1 MNKITEKFYNQ
12 KLIIEDIL
20 ANDECIIDITT
31 NQNTKFKKLISTTN
45 IISLIRLCLKPNESE
60 KVNSQKSL
68 RYAYYSCQLLC
79 SQNFLLFSKS
89 IKNIKESNLF
99 QNNSQN
105 FMKNGNCNNLNCNN
119 LLSLGIDKRND
130 NLMIIKKPEINLFNL
145 NKDDISKKSI
155 DESIN
160 IKNDEVSHSMKN
172 ELPDYVQ
179 YRYSKIKNTSTK
191 IDFQKDE
198 NPKIMNTKYG
208 KEEMDII
215 NEILKEIF
223 SVLHSETYENQT
235 CLGYFQKIVNY
246 LLYYESEVIIDFLFK
261 DSPPIIYNLYNH
273 LNNAS
278 IQNIL
283 ENLLNILS
291 DYEDDYEDFNLDQSK
306 YIQTIYNLLN
316 QLKCDEKFEKAEF
329 ICDLIIRTLINN
341 SDKHLI
347 ALIFND
353 KNSTIM
359 ESIRDIMEKTI
370 KKENNYKMIIPII
383 QLLCQ
388 LNNCL
393 INSLNYSHSEQN
405 QSSYLESPINENFKL
420 YQFEHQYCRKKKISS
435 SNIAKAFKSNVIK
448 YLTFINEI
456 YKLLAKDIKTKWEN
470 NIQNKFRNNKDANG
484 IYKAFGLK
492 NLYEWKYILSSIKLY
507 IYSFY
512 KTDIHKNGHHHYF
525 LDEKLFMIS
534 MELYLYYTE
543 NNIYQNIFLEIIKL
557 ICDKKCPKY
566 LIKPFLKL
574 EGIKEEGNF
583 IHIILNKI
591 HKLKELNICGKKN
604 NKKKNMSIGQNFEIL
619 NYFYSSLNE
628 KILSHFDKYKLD
640 KKYKIIFLDTIKPKI
655 GRKIGENYQYSD
667 NENNIKR
674 EFPTADKII
683 ELFSNKCKKE
693 ENLSII
699 SNNNIIKNKMILNN
713 NISKDILRIKN
724 TQDFDNNKIIE
735 IKKITEFIKED
746 NEEIKMEV
754 KFTIKDKNDEDNS
767 NEEIEHNE
775 IKPSI

>member
-1 MNKITEKFYNQ
+1 MNKIIEKFYNQ

-130 NLMIIKKPEINLFNL
+130 NLKIIKKPEINLFNL

-160 IKNDEVSHSMKN
+160 IKNDEFFHSMKK
-172 ELPDYVQ
+172 ELPDYIQ
-179 YRYSKIKNTSTK
+179 YRYAKIKNTSNK

-359 ESIRDIMEKTI
+359 ESIRDIIEKTI

-405 QSSYLESPINENFKL
+405 QSSYLH
-420 YQFEHQYCRKKKISS
+420 Y
-435 SNIAKAFKSNVIK
+435 A
-448 YLTFINEI
+448 
-456 YKLLAKDIKTKWEN
+456 
-470 NIQNKFRNNKDANG
+470 
-484 IYKAFGLK
+484 
-492 NLYEWKYILSSIKLY
+492 
-507 IYSFY
+507 SF
-512 KTDIHKNGHHHYF
+512 
-525 LDEKLFMIS
+525 
-534 MELYLYYTE
+534 
-543 NNIYQNIFLEIIKL
+543 
-557 ICDKKCPKY
+557 
-566 LIKPFLKL
+566 
-574 EGIKEEGNF
+574 
-583 IHIILNKI
+583 
-591 HKLKELNICGKKN
+591 
-604 NKKKNMSIGQNFEIL
+604 
-619 NYFYSSLNE
+619 
-628 KILSHFDKYKLD
+628 
-640 KKYKIIFLDTIKPKI
+640 
-655 GRKIGENYQYSD
+655 
-667 NENNIKR
+667 
-674 EFPTADKII
+674 
-683 ELFSNKCKKE
+683 
-693 ENLSII
+693 
-699 SNNNIIKNKMILNN
+699 
-713 NISKDILRIKN
+713 
-724 TQDFDNNKIIE
+724 
-735 IKKITEFIKED
+735 
-746 NEEIKMEV
+746 
-754 KFTIKDKNDEDNS
+754 
-767 NEEIEHNE
+767 
-775 IKPSI
+775 

>member
-1 MNKITEKFYNQ
+1 ME
-12 KLIIEDIL
+12 
-20 ANDECIIDITT
+20 NDECIIDIAN
-31 NQNTKFKKLISTTN
+31 NQNTKFKQLITTKS
-45 IISLIRLCLKPNESE
+45 IISLIRLCLKQNKSD

-89 IKNIKESNLF
+89 IKSIKESNKF
-99 QNNSQN
+99 QYNSQN
-105 FMKNGNCNNLNCNN
+105 NFIKNGNLNNLNNN
-119 LLSLGIDKRND
+119 NSLTLGIDKGND
-130 NLMIIKKPEINLFNL
+130 NSMIIKKPKINLFSP
-145 NKDDISKKSI
+145 NKDDIFK
-155 DESIN
+155 ESIN
-160 IKNDEVSHSMKN
+160 KSINIENDEGDYDEFFHIMKSQ
-172 ELPDYVQ
+172 LPDYNQ
-179 YRYSKIKNTSTK
+179 YRYEKIKNTSNE

-198 NPKIMNTKYG
+198 NPKIMKTKYG
-208 KEEMDII
+208 GEEMDII
-215 NEILKEIF
+215 NEILEEIF
-223 SVLHSETYENQT
+223 SVLYSETYENQT
-235 CLGYFQKIVNY
+235 YLGYFQKIVNY
-246 LLYYESEVIIDFLFK
+246 LLFYESEVIIDFLFK
-261 DSPPIIYNLYNH
+261 DSPPIIYKLYDH
-273 LNNAS
+273 LNNVS

-291 DYEDDYEDFNLDQSK
+291 DYEDDYEDFNLDKSK
-306 YIQTIYNLLN
+306 YIQIIYNLLN

-341 SDKHLI
+341 SDTHLI

-353 KNSTIM
+353 ENNSIMKN
-359 ESIRDIMEKTI
+359 IRDIIEISI
-370 KKENNYKMIIPII
+370 KKENNNKIIIPII

-393 INSLNYSHSEQN
+393 INSLKYSYSNQN
-405 QSSYLESPINENFKL
+405 QFSYLESPINDNFNL
-420 YQFEHQYCRKKKISS
+420 YQFEHQYCRKKKICS

-456 YKLLAKDIKTKWEN
+456 YILLAEDIKTKWEN
-470 NIQNKFRNNKDANG
+470 NIYNESRNNKDANE

-492 NLYEWKYILSSIKLY
+492 NLHEWKYILSSIKLY

-512 KTDIHKNGHHHYF
+512 KTDIHKNGYHHYF

-566 LIKPFLKL
+566 LIRPFLKL
-574 EGIKEEGNF
+574 KGIKEEGNI

-591 HKLKELNICGKKN
+591 HKLKGLNICGKKN
-604 NKKKNMSIGQNFEIL
+604 NMFICLDFEIL
-619 NYFYSSLNE
+619 NYIYSSLNE
-628 KILSHFDKYKLD
+628 KILNHFDQYELD
-640 KKYKIIFLDTIKPKI
+640 KKYKIIFLETIKPKI
-655 GRKIGENYQYSD
+655 NRDIGENYQYSV
-667 NENNIKR
+667 NKNSIKR
-674 EFPTADKII
+674 EFLALDKII

-724 TQDFDNNKIIE
+724 THDFDNNKIIE
-735 IKKITEFIKED
+735 IKKITEFTNED
-746 NEEIKMEV
+746 NEHIKMEV
-754 KFTIKDKNDEDNS
+754 KFTIKDENDEDNTDEK
-767 NEEIEHNE
+767 NRT
-775 IKPSI
+775 